1 MMEGI
6 FIQIW
11 DISMLV
17 MLYWSMLMGIW
28 VFNLTVEFLYWIDV
42 HGHNMGWELE

>member
-1 MMEGI
+1 MMKGI

-28 VFNLTVEFLYWIDV
+28 VFNLTVEILYWIDV